1 MFSLFKKRY
10 TFLAL
15 GDSYTIG
22 EGVSVEERWISQVIQ
37 KLKHR
42 KLYFK
47 NPQIVAKTGWTSRE
61 LIEAFDAKHIFKSI
75 DFVSILIGVN
85 NQYRGESKEKYR
97 GDLMEL
103 IGLAIMSAKDKS
115 RVMIISIPDY
125 GITPFA
131 ADKNPQKITAE
142 IEEFNAINYKMSK
155 DFGVGYI
162 DITRE
167 SREAQYKPDLLT
179 MDQLHPSGK
188 MYAQWADK
196 IANYIESVL
205 KSKQS

>member
-1 MFSLFKKRY
+1 MFSLFKKKY

-22 EGVSVEERWISQVIQ
+22 EGVSAEERWISQVIQ

-61 LIEAFDAKHIFKSI
+61 LINAFDAKHIFKSI
-75 DFVSILIGVN
+75 DFVSLLIGVN

-205 KSKQS
+205 KSKQP

>member
-61 LIEAFDAKHIFKSI
+61 LIDAFDAKHIFKSI